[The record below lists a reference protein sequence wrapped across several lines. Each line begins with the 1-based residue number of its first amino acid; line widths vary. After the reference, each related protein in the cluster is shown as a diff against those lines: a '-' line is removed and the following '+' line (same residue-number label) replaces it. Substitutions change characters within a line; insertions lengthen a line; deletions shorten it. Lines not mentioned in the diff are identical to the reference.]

1 MFLSVLSVVK
11 CFYLFY
17 LFLSVFPPAGLAA
30 AGLVTATLVC
40 LGLPWSALVC
50 FGLPGFAL
58 VCLGLHW
65 PAWSAFQITK
75 EWFWLLKPI
84 SRLRCRDGMD
94 LWMLVCLE
102 HCSAVLMICQMRQY
116 KCLRL
121 NFQKS
126 RLNCWKIRN
135 VLSSVVIWWYDTFPS
150 GLIG

>member
-17 LFLSVFPPAGLAA
+17 LFLSVFSPCWLGYC
-30 AGLVTATLVC
+30 C

-116 KCLRL
+116 NCLRL